1 MGQAEIIAPKFFFER
16 VECFFRYALSAYN
29 PECPIRDFLAT
40 GEPFIRPRKKNS
52 SGKTAFYDAVD
63 MPTQHFGLFILRM
76 PDRVHAEF
84 PQDKRMLASEIL
96 QPQQV
101 TLEIRLVVKINIK
114 TRKIVILR
122 QQVFG
127 WRISGIV
134 KEGIRINRASEPNQ
148 FLHEFNH
155 ATRPEPARHCAGDLV
170 ANQVTEY
177 CWMPGVCAHGG
188 THSFGNLF
196 AHRSFV

>member
-16 VECFFRYALSAYN
+16 VECFFRYALSSDN

-40 GEPFIRPRKKNS
+40 SEPFIRPRKKNS

-76 PDRVHAEF
+76 PDRVHAKF

-101 TLEIRLVVKINIK
+101 TLEIALVVKINIK
-114 TRKIVILR
+114 TAKIGILR

-127 WRISGIV
+127 WRISGIG
-134 KEGIRINRASEPNQ
+134 KQGMRIDRAPELNQ
-148 FLHEFNH
+148 FLHKFNH
-155 ATRPEPARHCAGDLV
+155 SARAEPARHCA
-170 ANQVTEY
+170 
-177 CWMPGVCAHGG
+177 
-188 THSFGNLF
+188 
-196 AHRSFV
+196 